1 VVALSI
7 AGALAIFLIYTAFV
21 GSSIAAIKPSQ
32 LTTRQGKVQ
41 LVGTVVGPV
50 KTVPNTQDRRF
61 DMRDIGGRA
70 TVPVAYSGAVGAL
83 FKVGQHILVT
93 GRLRNGVFV
102 ADRDS
107 MITKCPSKY
116 IPKKNA

>member
-1 VVALSI
+1 MVALSI

-32 LTTRQGKVQ
+32 LKANQGKVQ

-61 DMRDIGGRA
+61 DMRDIGGRT
-70 TVPVAYSGAVGAL
+70 TVAIDYSG
-83 FKVGQHILVT
+83 
-93 GRLRNGVFV
+93 

-116 IPKKNA
+116 IPKKNT

>member
-1 VVALSI
+1 MVALSI

-32 LTTRQGKVQ
+32 LKANQGKVQ

-50 KTVPNTQDRRF
+50 KLVPNTQDRRF
-61 DMRDIGGRA
+61 EMRDIGGRV
-70 TVPVAYSGAVGAL
+70 TVPVAYSGATGAL

-93 GRLRNGVFV
+93 GRLHGGVFV